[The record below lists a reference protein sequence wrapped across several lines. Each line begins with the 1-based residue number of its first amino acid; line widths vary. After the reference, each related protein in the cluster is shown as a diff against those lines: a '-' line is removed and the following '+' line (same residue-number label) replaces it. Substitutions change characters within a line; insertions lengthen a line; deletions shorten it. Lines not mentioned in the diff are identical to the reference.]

1 MKTSIE
7 SIINAIN
14 NIHKKTIE
22 KGICNILQL
31 QKFLI
36 LPRVKDCFFQQVKFI
51 IIKSVINY

>member
-14 NIHKKTIE
+14 NLYKKTKE

-36 LPRVKDCFFQQVKFI
+36 LPRVKDCFQQVKFI